1 MQRLNLRC
9 SCGTFSHQ
17 IEFVKHF
24 DEEFIS
30 VTMLRTPTGFWGR
43 FVEAYRSLC
52 GRPNVE
58 AEVVLAQ
65 PQIQELQKW
74 LQGET
79 NVAGI

>member
-1 MQRLNLRC
+1 
-9 SCGTFSHQ
+9 
-17 IEFVKHF
+17 
-24 DEEFIS
+24 
-30 VTMLRTPTGFWGR
+30 MLRTPTGFWGR

-58 AEVVLAQ
+58 AEVVLEQ